1 MTNKPWETEPIP
13 HPAINPK
20 GYIDLLIDGEYW
32 HKAQLAAARALYE
45 AMEKEARIEGGG
57 GTFKY
62 WFSGFENQLW
72 LDGRKA
78 DGE

>member
-1 MTNKPWETEPIP
+1 MIANKPWEIETVWLPFNTSTGVDKVDEP
-13 HPAINPK
+13 ATK
-20 GYIDLLIDGEYW
+20 
-32 HKAQLAAARALYE
+32 LAVARALYE

-72 LDGRKA
+72 PEGRKA
-78 DGE
+78 DDE